1 MLPLRHVTTSGNA
14 ALSTAVPPLSM
25 PSRSRNSKVSPLV
38 AAIWTSASL
47 AWSTGSSHPVADTD
61 ASLFVKMSARPSRAA
76 AVAAVEKSRAR
87 ERASSEAMERLN
99 ETDPLTDG
107 EVESS
112 EGTEDKESEEE
123 DSEEE
128 EGSDDDEEE
137 EDDLE
142 IDDVSDDGSVA
153 EVGLGEEEVGVGADE
168 VPAAVPPADGDEN
181 AIAGAGNFAEALS
194 VLLSSAASAI
204 KRDGKLTVAAAA
216 SVVSRAWDLAG
227 GLVPDQGFL
236 QGLLPERVEHRIL
249 EEETITDGMR
259 EQMDQYVPGRAGRE
273 SAMAGG
279 GEHVRAAGF
288 SSSNSN
294 VVDDDDSENE
304 DNEEDEDQAS
314 KREMM
319 KVVEDGTLVLDEN
332 TEWNDKKEAAHR
344 G

>member
-1 MLPLRHVTTSGNA
+1 
-14 ALSTAVPPLSM
+14 
-25 PSRSRNSKVSPLV
+25 
-38 AAIWTSASL
+38 
-47 AWSTGSSHPVADTD
+47 
-61 ASLFVKMSARPSRAA
+61 MSARPSRAA

-112 EGTEDKESEEE
+112 EGTEDKESEER

-128 EGSDDDEEE
+128 EGSDDDDEEE
-137 EDDLE
+137 EDLE
-142 IDDVSDDGSVA
+142 IDDVSGDGSVA
-153 EVGLGEEEVGVGADE
+153 EVGLGEEEVGADE

-259 EQMDQYVPGRAGRE
+259 EQMDQVPGRAVRE

-288 SSSNSN
+288 SSNNSN

-304 DNEEDEDQAS
+304 ENEEDEHQAS
-314 KREMM
+314 KQEMM
-319 KVVEDGTLVLDEN
+319 KMVEEGTFVLDEN
-332 TEWNDKKEAAHR
+332 TEWNDENEAAHR